1 MIIQLR
7 DTDELR
13 SYLDTRTADVILQ
26 CAEHSGFMFGYSID
40 GYYEVIVRGDKS
52 VDARHIDCKKQVVR
66 TLKGYTETEVER
78 LFEKRGEKV
87 LDGIIQDYANA
98 HIREPQQEAQ

>member
-1 MIIQLR
+1 MILQLR
-7 DTDELR
+7 DTNELR

-26 CAEHSGFMFGYSID
+26 CASRYGFHTPYIAY
-40 GYYEVIVRGDKS
+40 YYEVIVRGDNS
-52 VDARHIDCKKQVVR
+52 VDARHLDCKKQVVR

-87 LDGIIQDYANA
+87 LDGDTSGLC
-98 HIREPQQEAQ
+98 

>member
-1 MIIQLR
+1 MILQLR
-7 DTDELR
+7 DTNEYR

-26 CAEHSGFMFGYSID
+26 AFDIGFYGDLY
-40 GYYEVIVRGDKS
+40 YYEVIVRGDNR
-52 VDARHIDCKKQVVR
+52 VDARHIDCKKQVVC

-87 LDGIIQDYANA
+87 LDGIIRDYAHA
-98 HIREPQQEAQ
+98 HIREPQ